1 MLLKLSGEMF
11 AGDKEWGF
19 DHPTIFQL
27 AVRIAEIH
35 KMGVVLGIVVGG
47 GNIFRGTKDAPPEM
61 DAVARSEECIDL
73 LKQADQIGMLATVMN
88 SLALQSALERLQVET
103 RVMSA
108 IELRS
113 IAESYIKRRSDRHFD
128 KNRVVVFAAGSGN
141 PFFTTDTAAA
151 LRASEM
157 KADLLV
163 KATKVDGI
171 YDSDPITNKTAR
183 KFSRISYREVL
194 SRDLKVMDA
203 TAVAF
208 CSEHDIPIAVV
219 DINAP
224 DVLLHLVNGE
234 EVGTRL
240 DKDR

>member
-1 MLLKLSGEMF
+1 MGFPPVKRMLLKLSGEMF

-61 DAVARSEECIDL
+61 DAVA
-73 LKQADQIGMLATVMN
+73 ADQIGMLATVMN